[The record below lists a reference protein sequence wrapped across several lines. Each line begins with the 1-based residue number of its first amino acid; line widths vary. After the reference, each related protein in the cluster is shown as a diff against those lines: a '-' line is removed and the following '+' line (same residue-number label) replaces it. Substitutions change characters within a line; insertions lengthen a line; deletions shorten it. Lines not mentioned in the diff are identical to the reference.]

1 MKTFERF
8 GINLTESEHK
18 LFLDRLGVSN
28 VQVSMEFLSEFI
40 SKVLSQIPFQNYKM
54 LERGFGHI
62 PNEQDIKEDM
72 LSFNGGTCA
81 TMNTFLGTILYN
93 IGFDVYLING
103 TMKKTNDHIAI
114 LLNLNDKLYTIDL
127 GDGQPYF
134 VPIPIDNNVL
144 EIHPFRTYKTTR
156 EGNNVRIDFLINSEW
171 ITDVILHISPKPFAQ
186 IHNTLEQHYT
196 QMEFGPFWNG
206 IRFSIYPNKKII
218 AIRDNTFIIQK
229 EETIDKIQIKS
240 SEQLNENIT
249 AYLPKFKEQIIQC
262 FNKFSY
268 YDN

>member
-1 MKTFERF
+1 MNSFERF
-8 GINLTESEHK
+8 GINLTESEQK
-18 LFLDRLGVSN
+18 LFLDRLAVSN
-28 VQVSMEFLSEFI
+28 VQVSMEFLSKFI

-81 TMNTFLGTILYN
+81 TMNTFLGTVLYN

-103 TMKKTNDHIAI
+103 TMKKLNDHIAI

-134 VPIPIDNNVL
+134 VPIPIDKNVL

-156 EGNNVRIDFLINSEW
+156 KGNNVRIDFLINSEW
-171 ITDVILHISPKPFAQ
+171 ITDVVLHISPKPFTQ
-186 IHNTLEQHYT
+186 IHNTLEKHYT

-206 IRFSIYPNKKII
+206 IRFSIYPNKKLI

-240 SEQLNENIT
+240 REQLNENIT

>member
-1 MKTFERF
+1 MNTFELF
-8 GINLTESEHK
+8 GINLAETEQK
-18 LFLDRLGVSN
+18 LFLDKLGILN
-28 VQVSMEFLSEFI
+28 DQVSMEFLSEFI

-81 TMNTFLGTILYN
+81 TMNTFLGTVLYN
-93 IGFDVYLING
+93 IGFDVCLING
-103 TMKKTNDHIAI
+103 TMKNSNDHIAI

-134 VPIPIDNNVL
+134 IPIPIDNNVL
-144 EIHPFRTYKTTR
+144 ESHPFRTYRTVS
-156 EGNNVRIDFLINSEW
+156 ENNDVRIEFLINYEW
-171 ITDVILHISPKPFAQ
+171 TIDVTLHIYPKTFIQ
-186 IHNTLEQHYT
+186 IHKTLEQHYT

-206 IRFSIYPNKKII
+206 IRFAIYPNKKII

-229 EETIDKIQIKS
+229 DETIDKIQIKS
-240 SEQLNENIT
+240 IEQLNDNIV
-249 AYLPKFKEQIIQC
+249 AYLPMFKEQILQC

-268 YDN
+268 YGN